1 MINKA
6 YKTKRDQWLQIACF
20 LVIGLS
26 TGLSTQHCLAQQKIH
41 LEGVLGTSLDL
52 TIYGIEEK
60 QSQVAVDKM
69 SKEAER
75 LESILSTWQ
84 HNSSITLLNR
94 SGMLEQ
100 APEELLAVIELC
112 EQWHNNTKGI
122 FSCRM
127 GKLKQLWQQA
137 QTDQVVPDRV
147 EVRRIARDIQ
157 RLAWSTKWQD
167 LDVTLAENVQL
178 DPAGLAKGYVIDLL
192 MLELRLALPQAMGI
206 KLDIGGDML
215 FWGKPK
221 SSDKWSVGLHN
232 DDHTMTDIHAGL
244 TISVPAVAVASS
256 GHQHRYVEIERRK
269 FSHILQPAD
278 GWPMNN
284 APYAVVVAPD
294 AATAD
299 AVATALSTQPA
310 SQGIDWVN
318 SLDGVEAAVTSAG
331 IQLTSKGWHKYM
343 FNNNRLPYQPEN
355 NLSIEYQI
363 PQIKEGKYHRPYLA
377 LWITDTRN
385 KSVRHLMLLG
395 ESERWAKENTRWWR
409 RVGRKIPG
417 VLEAVARPTRL
428 PGKYHLTWNYLND
441 QGQPVEPGKYWL
453 HMEAAREG
461 GGHDYQKV
469 AIDTGADW
477 LEHTLPAK
485 GELGTVAITMGL
497 TSSLPLALNNPIILV
512 EVRP

>member
-1 MINKA
+1 MTNKH
-6 YKTKRDQWLQIACF
+6 YKTRNNQWLKIACF
-20 LVIGLS
+20 LV
-26 TGLSTQHCLAQQKIH
+26 TGLSTQLCLAQHKIH

-60 QSQVAVDKM
+60 QSQIAVDTV
-69 SKEAER
+69 SKEAAR

-84 HNSSITLLNR
+84 HDSSITVLNR
-94 SGMLEQ
+94 SRMLEK
-100 APEELLAVIELC
+100 APEELVAVIELC
-112 EQWHNNTKGI
+112 KQWHNNTKGI

-127 GKLKQLWQQA
+127 GKLKQRWQQA
-137 QTDQVVPDRV
+137 QADQIVPDRV
-147 EVRRIARDIQ
+147 EMRRIARDIQ
-157 RLAWSTKWQD
+157 HLAWSIKWQGQ
-167 LDVTLAENVQL
+167 DVTLAENVQL
-178 DPAGLAKGYVIDLL
+178 DPAGLAKGYIIDLL
-192 MLELRLALPQAMGI
+192 MLELRLALPQATGI

-221 SSDKWSVGLHN
+221 NSDKWSVGLLN
-232 DDHTMTDIHAGL
+232 DDQTLTDTHAAL

-269 FSHILQPAD
+269 FSHILQPTD
-278 GWPMNN
+278 GWPMDN
-284 APYAVVVAPD
+284 APYAVVLAPD
-294 AATAD
+294 AVTAD
-299 AVATALSTQPA
+299 AIATALSTQPA

-318 SLDGVEAAVTSAG
+318 SLNGVEAAVTSSG
-331 IQLTSKGWHKYM
+331 IQLTSKGWHNYM
-343 FNNNRLPYQPEN
+343 LNNNRLPNQPEN

-363 PQIKEGKYHRPYLA
+363 PHINEGKYHRPYLA

-428 PGKYHLTWNYLND
+428 PGKYHLSWNYLND

-461 GGHDYQKV
+461 GGHDYQKIS
-469 AIDTGADW
+469 IDTGTGW

-485 GELGTVAITMGL
+485 GELGPVAIRKGL
-497 TSSLPLALNNPIILV
+497 ITSLPLKLNNPIILV

>member
-1 MINKA
+1 MKKN
-6 YKTKRDQWLQIACF
+6 RWLQILCLLA
-20 LVIGLS
+20 
-26 TGLSTQHCLAQQKIH
+26 TGLSTQFCFAQQKIH

-52 TIYGIEEK
+52 TIYGVEQK
-60 QSQVAVDKM
+60 QSETAVNAM
-69 SKEAER
+69 LKEASR

-84 HNSSITLLNR
+84 DSSSITLLNR
-94 SGMLEQ
+94 SGKLNQ
-100 APEELLAVIELC
+100 APQELLAVIELC
-112 EQWHNNTKGI
+112 ERWHDNTKGM

-127 GKLKQLWQQA
+127 GKLQQLWQQA
-137 QTDQVVPDRV
+137 QRDQIVPDRV
-147 EVRRIARDIQ
+147 NMRRIARNIQ
-157 RLAWSTKWQD
+157 HLAWAIKRQD
-167 LDVTLAENVQL
+167 QDVMLAENIQI
-178 DPAGLAKGYVIDLL
+178 DPAGVAKGYVIDQL
-192 MLELRLALPQAMGI
+192 MFGLRSALPQATGI

-215 FWGKPK
+215 LWGKPGN
-221 SSDKWSVGLHN
+221 SNNWSVGLLN
-232 DDHTMTDIHAGL
+232 ADQTVLDSKVSA

-269 FSHILQPAD
+269 FSHILQPND
-278 GWPMNN
+278 GWPMDN

-299 AVATALSTQPA
+299 VIATALSTQPA

-318 SLDGVEAAVTSAG
+318 TIHGVEAAVTSAG
-331 IQLTSKGWHKYM
+331 IQLTSKGWHHYM
-343 FNNNRLPYQPEN
+343 FSNNGVSEQPEN

-363 PQIKEGKYHRPYLA
+363 PQINKGKYHRPYLA

-428 PGKYHLTWNYLND
+428 PGKYHLIWNYLND
-441 QGQPVEPGKYWL
+441 HGQPVAPGIYWL

-461 GGHDYQKV
+461 GGHDYQKIT
-469 AIDTGADW
+469 IDTDID
-477 LEHTLPAK
+477 LQERTVPAK
-485 GELGTVAITMGL
+485 GELGEMSIRKGQLSA
-497 TSSLPLALNNPIILV
+497 LPVPLNNPITVV

>member
-1 MINKA
+1 MTNKQ
-6 YKTKRDQWLQIACF
+6 YKTKRNQWLQITFF
-20 LVIGLS
+20 LFTS
-26 TGLSTQHCLAQQKIH
+26 FSTQHCLAQQKIH

-60 QSQVAVDKM
+60 QSQVAVDFM
-69 SKEAER
+69 SKEAAR

-100 APEELLAVIELC
+100 APEEILAVIELC

-127 GKLKQLWQQA
+127 GTLKQLWQQA
-137 QTDQVVPDRV
+137 QTDQIVPDRV
-147 EVRRIARDIQ
+147 EMRRIARDIQ
-157 RLAWSTKWQD
+157 HLPWSTKKQQ
-167 LDVTLAENVQL
+167 LNITLAENVQL

-192 MLELRLALPQAMGI
+192 MLELRLALPQATGI

-221 SSDKWSVGLHN
+221 NSDKWLVGLLN
-232 DDHTMTDIHAGL
+232 DDHTVTDTNAAL

-278 GWPMNN
+278 GWPMDN

-299 AVATALSTQPA
+299 AVATALSIQPA
-310 SQGIDWVN
+310 IKGIDWVN

-331 IQLTSKGWHKYM
+331 IQLTSKGWHNYM
-343 FNNNRLPYQPEN
+343 FNNNRLPNQPEN

-363 PQIKEGKYHRPYLA
+363 PHINEGKYHRPYLA

-469 AIDTGADW
+469 AIDTGAGW

-485 GELGTVAITMGL
+485 GELGTVAIRKGL
-497 TSSLPLALNNPIILV
+497 TSSLSLPLNNPIILV

>member
-1 MINKA
+1 M
-6 YKTKRDQWLQIACF
+6 RLQIACF

-192 MLELRLALPQAMGI
+192 MLELRLALPQATGI

>member
-1 MINKA
+1 MTNKQ
-6 YKTKRDQWLQIACF
+6 YKTKRNQWLQIAFF
-20 LVIGLS
+20 LA
-26 TGLSTQHCLAQQKIH
+26 TGLSTPLCLAQQKIH

-52 TIYGIEEK
+52 TIYGIEKK
-60 QSQVAVDKM
+60 QSQVAVDKI
-69 SKEAER
+69 SKEAKR

-84 HNSSITLLNR
+84 QNSSITLLNR
-94 SGMLEQ
+94 SGMLKQ
-100 APEELLAVIELC
+100 APQELRAVIKLC
-112 EQWHNNTKGI
+112 DQWYDITKGI

-127 GKLKQLWQQA
+127 GKLKQVWQQA
-137 QTDQVVPDRV
+137 QAVQVVPDRV
-147 EVRRIARDIQ
+147 EMRRIARDIQ
-157 RLAWSTKWQD
+157 HLVWSTKWQGQ
-167 LDVTLAENVQL
+167 DVTLAENVQL

-192 MLELRLALPQAMGI
+192 MLELRLALPQATGI

-221 SSDKWSVGLHN
+221 NSDKWSVGLLN
-232 DDHTMTDIHAGL
+232 DDQTLTDTHAKL

-256 GHQHRYVEIERRK
+256 GHQHRYVEIERRR
-269 FSHILQPAD
+269 FSHILQPID
-278 GWPMNN
+278 GWPMDK

-299 AVATALSTQPA
+299 AVATALSTQSA

-318 SLDGVEAAVTSAG
+318 SLNGVEAAITSAG
-331 IQLTSKGWHKYM
+331 IQFTSKGWHNFKL
-343 FNNNRLPYQPEN
+343 NNNSLPDQPEN

-363 PQIKEGKYHRPYLA
+363 PHINEGKYHRPYLA

-385 KSVRHLMLLG
+385 KSIRHLMLLG

-417 VLEAVARPTRL
+417 VLEAIARPTRL

-469 AIDTGADW
+469 AIDTGTGW

-485 GELGTVAITMGL
+485 GELGTVAIRKGL
-497 TSSLPLALNNPIILV
+497 TSSLSLPLNNHITLV

>member
-1 MINKA
+1 MTNKQ
-6 YKTKRDQWLQIACF
+6 YKTKRYQWLQIAFF

-26 TGLSTQHCLAQQKIH
+26 TQLCSAQQKIH
-41 LEGVLGTSLDL
+41 LEGVLGASLDL
-52 TIYGIEEK
+52 TIYGVEKK

-84 HNSSITLLNR
+84 HNSSISLLNR

-100 APEELLAVIELC
+100 APEEILAVIELC
-112 EQWHNNTKGI
+112 EQWHNNTKGM

-137 QTDQVVPDRV
+137 QTDQIVPDRV
-147 EVRRIARDIQ
+147 EMRRIARNIQ
-157 RLAWSTKWQD
+157 QLPWSTKKQQQNI
-167 LDVTLAENVQL
+167 TLAENVQL

-192 MLELRLALPQAMGI
+192 MLELRSALPRATGI

-215 FWGKPK
+215 FWGKPEN
-221 SSDKWSVGLHN
+221 SDKWSVGLLN
-232 DDHTMTDIHAGL
+232 GDHTVTDTNAAL
-244 TISVPAVAVASS
+244 TILVPAVAVASS

-269 FSHILQPAD
+269 FSHILLPAD
-278 GWPMNN
+278 GWPMDK

-294 AATAD
+294 VATAD
-299 AVATALSTQPA
+299 AVATTLSTQPA
-310 SQGIDWVN
+310 IKGIDWVN

-331 IQLTSKGWHKYM
+331 IQLTSKGWHNYM
-343 FNNNRLPYQPEN
+343 LNNNRLANQPEK

-363 PQIKEGKYHRPYLA
+363 PHINEGKYHRPYLA

-469 AIDTGADW
+469 AIDTEIDW

-485 GELGTVAITMGL
+485 GELGTIAIRKGL
-497 TSSLPLALNNPIILV
+497 ISSLPLPLNNPIILV